1 MASCVAL
8 GPRFARISNKLKE
21 YCYIDLNLYLG
32 TCNDR
37 GIYRM

>member
-1 MASCVAL
+1 MASCVPL

-21 YCYIDLNLYLG
+21 SCYIDLNLYLG
-32 TCNDR
+32 TFNDR